1 MPNGIS
7 CTVNTIGFQVGI
19 LDVDLCGPSIPK
31 MLNIDNNDVHQCD
44 AGWVPV
50 YVDREQR
57 LCAMSI
63 AFLLSSKDDA
73 IVWRGPKKNGDY

>member
-1 MPNGIS
+1 
-7 CTVNTIGFQVGI
+7 
-19 LDVDLCGPSIPK
+19 

-50 YVDREQR
+50 FVDQEQK

-63 AFLLSSKDDA
+63 AFLLGSKDDA
-73 IVWRGPKKNGDY
+73 IVWRGPKKNGMMTIKEIGCYMKNRIHIESS